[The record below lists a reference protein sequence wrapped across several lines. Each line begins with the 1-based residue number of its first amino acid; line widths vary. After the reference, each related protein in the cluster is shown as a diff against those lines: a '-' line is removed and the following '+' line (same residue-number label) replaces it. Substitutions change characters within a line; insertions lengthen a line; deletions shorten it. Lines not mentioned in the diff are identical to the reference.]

1 MADPTQSV
9 DEQQQQQL
17 RDINEALLA
26 SSVRQHELTEQARN
40 AEARLGESEAEA
52 QRQAQFLDATLSALQ
67 DHVYVWDLGGRFL
80 YVNPALERLWGLSH
94 RQWHGKTTEELGYL
108 RNQSELFARQR
119 QEVIETRQAIT
130 GEVFYTSPTGVSL
143 FAEYVFVPIFGPD
156 ATVDRIAGI
165 SRDVTDRR
173 RAEAELLESEERFRS
188 FAENSADTLWI
199 ANAETGE
206 LEYLSPAFE
215 SQWGEP
221 REAMMRGS
229 GRWAELIHPEDR
241 ERAMQALPRAM
252 AGETLAIEY
261 RIVRPSDGRVCW
273 MRDTGFPIR
282 DEHGRVRRVG
292 GVVQDITEQK
302 HAVEHQR
309 LLLSELQHRVRNTLA
324 VVRSI
329 ARRTG
334 ETSESV
340 EDFAMHLDGRL
351 NSFARTQ
358 AVVTRNPA
366 AGVDLE
372 HMIAEELVSYHAHEG
387 EQVRIDGPPVRL
399 KSKAAETFALAV
411 HELATNAVKY
421 GALASAGGRIAVTW
435 SLDASDNEARLRL
448 EWRESGV
455 GLDGAKLRRKGFGME
470 LLERTLMYELAAK
483 TTLDFRRE
491 GLICTIEMPLT
502 ERIAVAALSQQPGSP
517 W

>member
-1 MADPTQSV
+1 MSDPSQSGDV
-9 DEQQQQQL
+9 GQQL
-17 RDINEALLA
+17 RDINEALLR
-26 SSVRQHELTEQARN
+26 SSVRQHELTGQAQN
-40 AEARLGESEAEA
+40 AEARLRESEARLQLA
-52 QRQAQFLDATLSALQ
+52 LDAAKMGTFAWHVAEDRSVADARMLALFGLPPGGALTLRSALAMMIHPDDRERYAAAVARSVTPGARGELREEIRVLLLDGSQ
-67 DHVYVWDLGGRFL
+67 RWLSISGLTAFDRKTGQATEMAGV
-80 YVNPALERLWGLSH
+80 ALD
-94 RQWHGKTTEELGYL
+94 
-108 RNQSELFARQR
+108 
-119 QEVIETRQAIT
+119 I
-130 GEVFYTSPTGVSL
+130 
-143 FAEYVFVPIFGPD
+143 
-156 ATVDRIAGI
+156 
-165 SRDVTDRR
+165 TDRKA
-173 RAEAELLESEERFRS
+173 AEEALHESEERFRS
-188 FAENSADTLWI
+188 FAENSGDTLWI
-199 ANAETGE
+199 ADAGTGE

-215 SQWGEP
+215 RQWGES
-221 REAMMRGS
+221 REAVMRDS
-229 GRWAELIHPEDR
+229 GRWSELIHPEDR
-241 ERAMQALPRAM
+241 ERATLALPRAL

-261 RIVRPSDGRVCW
+261 RIVRPSDGRVSW

-282 DEHGRVRRVG
+282 DEHGRVRRVAG
-292 GVVQDITEQK
+292 IAQDITEHK

-309 LLLSELQHRVRNTLA
+309 LLLAELQHRVRNTLA

-340 EDFAMHLDGRL
+340 EDYAMHLDGRL
-351 NSFARTQ
+351 NSFARMQ

-387 EQVRIDGPPVRL
+387 EQVRIGGPTVRL

-435 SLDASDNEARLRL
+435 SLDASDGDARLRL

-455 GLDGAKLRRKGFGME
+455 GLDAAKLRRKGFGME
-470 LLERTLMYELAAK
+470 LLERTLLYELAAK

-491 GLICTIEMPLT
+491 GLICTIELPLT
-502 ERIAVAALSQQPGSP
+502 ERIAVAASP
-517 W
+517 